1 MDRLKQVAFSLA
13 SSAMLKRKFS
23 IITFGFNQF
32 EFNVI
37 FLYPLKTLENQW
49 FYDPFRGFRDVTL
62 DSNGLIALA
71 IKNDLKKK
79 RTNFQKLTGT
89 N

>member
-13 SSAMLKRKFS
+13 SNAMLKKNFS

-32 EFNVI
+32 VFNVI

-49 FYDPFRGFRDVTL
+49 FYDPFRGYRDVTL
-62 DSNGLIALA
+62 MALA

-79 RTNFQKLTGT
+79 QINWD
-89 N
+89 